1 MRCSAY
7 FNSDHLDKGGGS
19 RIGCN
24 TRRFKIDRRKPQE
37 WTGKPAIDNANPDY
51 SYDKNNHVLTIK
63 SGKAM
68 TISSH
73 GASTGGVT
81 HFDRIEVDADGV
93 EVNLTF
99 DGLKINRGAS
109 FAVGYI
115 LRKKISK

>member
-1 MRCSAY
+1 
-7 FNSDHLDKGGGS
+7 
-19 RIGCN
+19 
-24 TRRFKIDRRKPQE
+24 
-37 WTGKPAIDNANPDY
+37 
-51 SYDKNNHVLTIK
+51 
-63 SGKAM
+63 M